1 MLYIYVEY
9 EYDEVYGRSLD
20 DEVAVSPST
29 AGVLLYLAQIY
40 ITINMHACFKC
51 IVKVSYSIM
60 HIQRGN
66 SNNFNLA
73 GCGTSIT
80 TCKVYEPTHGQRAP

>member
-40 ITINMHACFKC
+40 IYHGNYKHACMLPVHC
-51 IVKVSYSIM
+51 
-60 HIQRGN
+60 Q
-66 SNNFNLA
+66 
-73 GCGTSIT
+73 
-80 TCKVYEPTHGQRAP
+80 GQL